1 MELITEEGGPI
12 VGGTEVVEV
21 PPRAPAAM
29 LEARPLPIVTE
40 TGLVGAGLGAFALEW
55 QRLLANENE
64 F

>member
-29 LEARPLPIVTE
+29 QEARPLPIVTE
-40 TGLVGAGLGAFALEW
+40 TGLVGARLGAFALE
-55 QRLLANENE
+55 
-64 F
+64 